1 MFPTTITL
9 TISSPE
15 QLAQAMAAMAHMCG
29 TPVTPPAVQAADL
42 TKAPKPK
49 AEKTAPA
56 PTPAPPAEPTAP
68 SPPTVEEAVAAAPVQ
83 STEPAA
89 PPPATA
95 PAADA
100 SSAAEAKPF
109 EYSTLQKAV
118 NERVAKLGKDKLLAV
133 AKAHGAT
140 TFKDLPADKWQA
152 AYNDVVALGV

>member
-1 MFPTTITL
+1 VFPTTITL

-100 SSAAEAKPF
+100 SSADEFP
-109 EYSTLQKAV
+109 YSQLAAAV
-118 NERVAKLGKDKLLAV
+118 NAALGKHG
-133 AKAHGAT
+133 KAALSAIALKHGAA
-140 TFKDLPADKWQA
+140 TFKALPPTAWKA
-152 AYNDVVALGV
+152 AHDDVVALGA